1 MKEMVMP
8 RYADVI
14 IEISHE
20 KVDRPF
26 QYRIPPE
33 LIQEVYPGVRVH
45 VPFGRGNQ
53 DKLGYVVDLSGQ
65 AAYPPEKLKTITA
78 VDSKGITVQGSQI
91 QIAYWMKRQYGSTT
105 IAALKTVLPVKQKL
119 KQMEKK
125 KVTRCIEGDALKE
138 AADQCMNRHQT
149 ARARVLYALMA
160 DEVLPYELIR
170 QKLNVSPSVLTALEK
185 QGVLRIEAEA
195 FYRNPVRCAD
205 GTEKRVA
212 LSAAQR
218 TVIDGILADYR
229 AGRPGT
235 YLLHGVTGSGKT
247 EVYLGMIEQM
257 VAMGRQAIVLIPEIA
272 LTYQTLLRFYRR
284 FGDRV
289 SVINSSLS
297 MGEKYDQIMR
307 AQAGELDVIIGP
319 RSALFTPFPNLGM
332 IIIDEEHE
340 NSYKSESMPKY
351 HARETA
357 VQIASMHGAS
367 VVLGSA
373 TPSMEA
379 YYRAKQGQ
387 YRLYEMTGRHGN
399 SMLPRVYTVDLR
411 EELKQGNRSM
421 FSRKLRELL
430 EGRLQAGEQTMLFL
444 NRRGYAGFI
453 SCRACGHVMKCP
465 HCDVSLSEHR
475 GNMLLCHYCGHEEP
489 KSAVCPV
496 CGSKYLLGFKAGTQQ
511 IEEAVEEKI
520 FGGSVPK
527 QYIPAVEKG
536 LREAITEGVLAGYPV
551 SNIKVTLTDG
561 SYHDVDSSEM
571 AFKIATNIAFR
582 KACEQAKPVLMEPI
596 MNVEIRV
603 PDAYTGDIMGDIN
616 GARRGRIMGMEK
628 DGKMQVINAQIPL
641 AELSRYTIDLKSMT
655 QGRGKFTME
664 PAGYEEAPANVAEK
678 VIAKSKKD

>member
-218 TVIDGILADYR
+218 TVIDGVLADYR

-247 EVYLGMIEQM
+247 EVYL
-257 VAMGRQAIVLIPEIA
+257 L
-272 LTYQTLLRFYRR
+272 
-284 FGDRV
+284 
-289 SVINSSLS
+289 
-297 MGEKYDQIMR
+297 
-307 AQAGELDVIIGP
+307 
-319 RSALFTPFPNLGM
+319 
-332 IIIDEEHE
+332 
-340 NSYKSESMPKY
+340 
-351 HARETA
+351 
-357 VQIASMHGAS
+357 HG
-367 VVLGSA
+367 V
-373 TPSMEA
+373 
-379 YYRAKQGQ
+379 
-387 YRLYEMTGRHGN
+387 TGRWW
-399 SMLPRVYTVDLR
+399 PWEDR
-411 EELKQGNRSM
+411 RS
-421 FSRKLRELL
+421 
-430 EGRLQAGEQTMLFL
+430 
-444 NRRGYAGFI
+444 
-453 SCRACGHVMKCP
+453 C
-465 HCDVSLSEHR
+465 
-475 GNMLLCHYCGHEEP
+475 
-489 KSAVCPV
+489 
-496 CGSKYLLGFKAGTQQ
+496 
-511 IEEAVEEKI
+511 
-520 FGGSVPK
+520 
-527 QYIPAVEKG
+527 
-536 LREAITEGVLAGYPV
+536 
-551 SNIKVTLTDG
+551 
-561 SYHDVDSSEM
+561 
-571 AFKIATNIAFR
+571 
-582 KACEQAKPVLMEPI
+582 
-596 MNVEIRV
+596 
-603 PDAYTGDIMGDIN
+603 
-616 GARRGRIMGMEK
+616 
-628 DGKMQVINAQIPL
+628 
-641 AELSRYTIDLKSMT
+641 
-655 QGRGKFTME
+655 
-664 PAGYEEAPANVAEK
+664 
-678 VIAKSKKD
+678 